1 MRKQALFHILVR
13 ATRFASRLIMSVLG
27 LFFRKD
33 LISAR
38 YSPEYHQQEIWK
50 TEYRIWEANRKEFL
64 DKALPRGCPAC
75 TAVDAD
81 PLWNTED
88 GYQYVQCRTCDFVY
102 VTPCFTYDL
111 WREYFERFRK
121 DTEIINRRVIDS
133 RFEENYLNEDRA
145 RFSFYLDRLKKH
157 KFSGSVL
164 DIGCLTGSFL
174 HFARERGYEPHGIE
188 HREYAIAAAKKSL
201 DLDLQQGF
209 FEEVAPSMI
218 EGGNRF
224 DIITLWETLEHMLY
238 PDLVLNNARRLL
250 SADGLV
256 AITVPNFDNLQ
267 VKIVRERCFHCLGGP
282 GNAGHINM
290 FTPASLQGMLEKNGF
305 KVLTMETEGSSS
317 YYDILVSLSGRFDL
331 LNSYSN
337 AVSPPRKTPSRQPYF
352 LSPVLLN
359 AVLAFSPLWKVAEN
373 AMLKG
378 AIILTIARRR
388 G

>member
-1 MRKQALFHILVR
+1 
-13 ATRFASRLIMSVLG
+13 
-27 LFFRKD
+27 
-33 LISAR
+33 
-38 YSPEYHQQEIWK
+38 
-50 TEYRIWEANRKEFL
+50 
-64 DKALPRGCPAC
+64 
-75 TAVDAD
+75 
-81 PLWNTED
+81 
-88 GYQYVQCRTCDFVY
+88 
-102 VTPCFTYDL
+102 
-111 WREYFERFRK
+111 
-121 DTEIINRRVIDS
+121 
-133 RFEENYLNEDRA
+133 
-145 RFSFYLDRLKKH
+145 
-157 KFSGSVL
+157 
-164 DIGCLTGSFL
+164 
-174 HFARERGYEPHGIE
+174 
-188 HREYAIAAAKKSL
+188 
-201 DLDLQQGF
+201 
-209 FEEVAPSMI
+209 
-218 EGGNRF
+218 
-224 DIITLWETLEHMLY
+224 MLY
-238 PDLVLNNARRLL
+238 PDLVLNNARQLL